1 MNRERYL
8 KTMGWLNTHKEFTK
22 TLISIEKLFELIV
35 YAVYPTFLAHIA
47 FTNKDYFLTTVLTC
61 FIPFVLVSIFRK
73 SFNAK
78 RPYELYDIPSAMGKD
93 KKGSSMPSRHVFS
106 ATIISVSVFFM
117 LPVLG
122 ISLFLIALAIAVLR
136 VVLGVHFIKD
146 VIVGAVVGIV
156 FGILGGFIF

>member
-1 MNRERYL
+1 
-8 KTMGWLNTHKEFTK
+8 
-22 TLISIEKLFELIV
+22 
-35 YAVYPTFLAHIA
+35 
-47 FTNKDYFLTTVLTC
+47 
-61 FIPFVLVSIFRK
+61 
-73 SFNAK
+73 
-78 RPYELYDIPSAMGKD
+78 MGKD